1 MGFIQINR
9 VNVNKIFHQKQGV
22 FPVFLAGYNTYIA
35 RFLNN

>member
-9 VNVNKIFHQKQGV
+9 VNLNKIFHQKQGV
-22 FPVFLAGYNTYIA
+22 FPVFLAAFITYIA